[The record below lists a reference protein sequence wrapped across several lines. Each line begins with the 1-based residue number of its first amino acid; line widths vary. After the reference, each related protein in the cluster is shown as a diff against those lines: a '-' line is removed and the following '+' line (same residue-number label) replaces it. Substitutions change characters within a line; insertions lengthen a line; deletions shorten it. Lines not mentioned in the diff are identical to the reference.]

1 MKETKSAATKR
12 VTKMNG
18 FTPYYIQAHAKRKRK
33 KKGDTKDRRTSWI
46 GSGLQRTD
54 RRSQAVRKE
63 ASQTNDNIK
72 RKREERYKR
81 EILIINFIY

>member
-1 MKETKSAATKR
+1 
-12 VTKMNG
+12 MNG

-54 RRSQAVRKE
+54 RRSQAVRQE
-63 ASQTNDNIK
+63 ASRANDNIK
-72 RKREERYKR
+72 KEKGRKIQKR
-81 EILIINFIY
+81 NINNQFYLLTIKN

>member
-1 MKETKSAATKR
+1 MDLHLIIYRHTQKEK
-12 VTKMNG
+12 G
-18 FTPYYIQAHAKRKRK
+18 KRKEIQK
-33 KKGDTKDRRTSWI
+33 TERTSWI

-54 RRSQAVRKE
+54 RRSQAVRQG

-72 RKREERYKR
+72 RNREERYKR